1 ELEVPGRWAA
11 QRQGSEAQRRQ
22 DHHDVH
28 AAHRQH
34 GQRQRQDRARARRG
48 RPEEAGRH
56 QSDARADQGR
66 DDEDPAGAC
75 RPQRLGQDRP
85 GARLQSRRPDA
96 FREGRAQRARRQAG
110 APGAPRQ
117 GRAPRATGETG
128 APGASGQV
136 RSGPALMRVL
146 AVLPAL
152 LAASAVFAADG
163 ELSAGAGSDYS
174 KGNYGTGSETKIL
187 SIPFMARY
195 DSDPWK
201 LKLTVPYLRVT
212 GQGDVIPGIGKTN
225 RGQRGETTESGI
237 GDTVLAGTYGA
248 FYDAQ
253 SKLGFDLTAKL
264 KLPTGDEQRGLG
276 TGPVDQTLQLEGYK
290 GIDRLTV
297 FGTLGYTHF
306 GDSDVVEL

>member
-1 ELEVPGRWAA
+1 
-11 QRQGSEAQRRQ
+11 
-22 DHHDVH
+22 
-28 AAHRQH
+28 
-34 GQRQRQDRARARRG
+34 
-48 RPEEAGRH
+48 
-56 QSDARADQGR
+56 
-66 DDEDPAGAC
+66 
-75 RPQRLGQDRP
+75 
-85 GARLQSRRPDA
+85 
-96 FREGRAQRARRQAG
+96 
-110 APGAPRQ
+110 
-117 GRAPRATGETG
+117 
-128 APGASGQV
+128 
-136 RSGPALMRVL
+136 MRVL

-163 ELSAGAGSDYS
+163 ELSAGAGIDYS

-276 TGPVDQTLQLEGYK
+276 TGSVDQTLQLEGYK

-306 GDSDVVEL
+306 GDSDVVELKDGFLYEVGASTRLDATDSIGASLYGRQRVVEGGSPQRELTFFWNRRVAKAQRLQAYLLVGLSDGSPDVGLGVSALFSF